1 MMVYLALVP
10 VPLAISAVIPYVYL
24 SYVWGASDLINEK
37 SDIEDLSRKFYHGLD
52 PLLLFPSLS
61 WPSSASRI
69 PSRCRL
75 RVYSLMNGS

>member
-1 MMVYLALVP
+1 MIIILVCLP
-10 VPLAISAVIPYVYL
+10 VMAIRTVLWYGCAYQ
-24 SYVWGASDLINEK
+24 EK
-37 SDIEDLSRKFYHGLD
+37 KKGIQVEDLSHNFCDGLD

-75 RVYSLMNGS
+75 RVYSLMKGS